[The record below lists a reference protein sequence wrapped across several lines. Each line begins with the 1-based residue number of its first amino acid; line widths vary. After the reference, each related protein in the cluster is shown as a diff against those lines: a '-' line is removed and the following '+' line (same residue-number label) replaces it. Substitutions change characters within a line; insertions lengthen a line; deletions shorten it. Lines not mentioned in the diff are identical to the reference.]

1 MATHFNMLD
10 WRIPWIEELGRLQ
23 SMGLQKSGTT
33 QQLNHPHHL
42 TIYLVFVPS
51 FPFLTHSFSVF
62 IWVMFYYSIL
72 SYLFFFFI
80 LSFHAFC
87 GSYVNYSMHPLF
99 KTVVCLEGY
108 FMNNLRSFNF
118 LSSPLRSC
126 YTFHSSSCQSLYL
139 HIHLSSINN
148 ALQVSLF
155 SQSIIFWGN

>member
-1 MATHFNMLD
+1 MDRGAWQTIVHGVAKVRHDLATE
-10 WRIPWIEELGRLQ
+10 P
-23 SMGLQKSGTT
+23 SPPSY
-33 QQLNHPHHL
+33 
-42 TIYLVFVPS
+42 YLSCVCS
-51 FPFLTHSFSVF
+51 IISFSYPLLFCLQLGYVLLF
-62 IWVMFYYSIL
+62 HFIL
-72 SYLFFFFI
+72 SFFFFI

-148 ALQVSLF
+148 AL
-155 SQSIIFWGN
+155 